1 MKTLYISDMD
11 GTLLNDS
18 GKVPRRSVE
27 IINGLI
33 KEGMLFTVAT
43 ARSAMSAAELLKD
56 IDISVPEIM
65 LAAFLIRTSSKY
77 SFADFPIVSL
87 NR

>member
-43 ARSAMSAAELLKD
+43 
-56 IDISVPEIM
+56 
-65 LAAFLIRTSSKY
+65 
-77 SFADFPIVSL
+77 
-87 NR
+87 